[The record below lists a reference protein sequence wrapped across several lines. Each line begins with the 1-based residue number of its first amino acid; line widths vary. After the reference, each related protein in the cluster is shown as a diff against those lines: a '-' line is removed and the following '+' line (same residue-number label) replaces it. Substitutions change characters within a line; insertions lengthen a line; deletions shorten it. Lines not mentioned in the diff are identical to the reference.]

1 MLAIRADTFSNALK
15 NTNILLLENL
25 RDAHNQKNK
34 DLREQ
39 FTGEIWMLSIRNAL
53 HPRKQTWAEHSI
65 WLKAKLFST

>member
-1 MLAIRADTFSNALK
+1 MLSVMQIMLAIRADTFSNALK

-39 FTGEIWMLSIRNAL
+39 FTGEI
-53 HPRKQTWAEHSI
+53 
-65 WLKAKLFST
+65 